1 LWLEL
6 KEPTDTTKVRV
17 VRVTKQNSRTLS
29 DSERTTRREKR
40 IKGTELRF
48 LIQRTK
54 RREKRKIE
62 GTKLFQ
68 SRLKQSSVQN
78 GKEAEIGSG
87 ISCLLGIM
95 SESRSAGV
103 TYW

>member
-1 LWLEL
+1 M
-6 KEPTDTTKVRV
+6 
-17 VRVTKQNSRTLS
+17 
-29 DSERTTRREKR
+29 RREKR
-40 IKGTELRF
+40 TKGTELRF

-54 RREKRKIE
+54 RREKRTIE

-68 SRLKQSSVQN
+68 SRLKKSSVQN
-78 GKEAEIGSG
+78 GKDAEIGSG

-95 SESRSAGV
+95 IATA

>member
-1 LWLEL
+1 L

-54 RREKRKIE
+54 RREKRTIV

-78 GKEAEIGSG
+78 GKERLVLESPVWHHERE
-87 ISCLLGIM
+87 
-95 SESRSAGV
+95 SEC
-103 TYW
+103 